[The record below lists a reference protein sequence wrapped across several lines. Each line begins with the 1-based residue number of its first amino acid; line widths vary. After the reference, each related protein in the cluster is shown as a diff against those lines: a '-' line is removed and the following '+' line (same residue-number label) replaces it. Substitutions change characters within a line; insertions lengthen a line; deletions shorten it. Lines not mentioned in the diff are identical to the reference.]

1 MRPFI
6 VAFVVALVAL
16 SVVGCSSPC
25 ERTARHAMAA
35 GRACREVGD
44 KALEGVCER
53 TYEDIRSALATGKCS
68 TEVTR

>member
-1 MRPFI
+1 MRPFV
-6 VAFVVALVAL
+6 VAFVAISVA
-16 SVVGCSSPC
+16 GCSSPC

-53 TYEDIRSALATGKCS
+53 TYEDIRNALTRGTCAA
-68 TEVTR
+68 EVVK

>member
-6 VAFVVALVAL
+6 VAVVLALAL
-16 SVVGCSSPC
+16 SVAGCSSPC

-35 GRACREVGD
+35 GRACKEVGD